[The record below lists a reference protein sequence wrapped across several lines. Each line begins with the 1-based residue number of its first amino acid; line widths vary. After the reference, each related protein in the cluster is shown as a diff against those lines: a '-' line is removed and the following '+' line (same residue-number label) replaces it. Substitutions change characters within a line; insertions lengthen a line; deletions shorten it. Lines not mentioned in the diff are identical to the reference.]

1 MKRTVAKYDVE
12 WDENKNRLNQKRHHI
27 TFEEA
32 ATIFADPLEVM
43 IDDPEHSYDE
53 RRFISIGESFSGR
66 LLVVSYTERGDTI
79 RITSARKPTT
89 RELRAYEQS

>member
-1 MKRTVAKYDVE
+1 MERDLRQRTK
-12 WDENKNRLNQKRHHI
+12 Q
-27 TFEEA
+27 
-32 ATIFADPLEVM
+32 FALRIIKLYSALP
-43 IDDPEHSYDE
+43 
-53 RRFISIGESFSGR
+53 RRGDAQILGNR